1 MAGQRSIA
9 GRQQR
14 FARPRVLRELGTARL
29 EHQAAVAG
37 TAAGTGLAVE
47 HEAVALR
54 LPIGGAL
61 GFRPMEGSD
70 AFAVLIA
77 GEFEPLPETFDA
89 GVASA
94 PHFEGGQCQVADG
107 KPAFV
112 TALECNVDRLAAGIL
127 ARPEVVECAPFLR
140 SAIEAENMVFPAC
153 PPCRKR
159 LALRIGLG
167 DQDELSVL
175 ENRAHLALP
184 LRGPIRAGRTYDGRR
199 PHSMRCFCNC
209 EGGVRRM
216 ATAVPSRQ
224 QARYGV
230 RRCRAAVCLG
240 HLALLVTFPFSETE
254 CSRTFIFILCR
265 HLGQMEWTSV
275 DKKTRD
281 EDL

>member
-1 MAGQRSIA
+1 
-9 GRQQR
+9 
-14 FARPRVLRELGTARL
+14 
-29 EHQAAVAG
+29 
-37 TAAGTGLAVE
+37 
-47 HEAVALR
+47 
-54 LPIGGAL
+54 
-61 GFRPMEGSD
+61 
-70 AFAVLIA
+70 
-77 GEFEPLPETFDA
+77 
-89 GVASA
+89 
-94 PHFEGGQCQVADG
+94 
-107 KPAFV
+107 
-112 TALECNVDRLAAGIL
+112 
-127 ARPEVVECAPFLR
+127 
-140 SAIEAENMVFPAC
+140 
-153 PPCRKR
+153 
-159 LALRIGLG
+159 
-167 DQDELSVL
+167 LSVL

-275 DKKTRD
+275 DKKSKYPPAEPGALGIGPLEAAVRGADAT
-281 EDL
+281 LHVLAT